1 MVVVCV
7 FGVENWT
14 KQSRPLKG
22 VKALLQAMHIF
33 QYQAY
38 DFDLILLYI
47 AYIKSSSFC
56 FQMTIF
62 DSTIWFSLYRAE
74 TFFREY
80 SVLYLYTLHVFIT
93 KAVSLLSRRS

>member
-1 MVVVCV
+1 MSRDSHGGWSDAAVCV

-22 VKALLQAMHIF
+22 VKALLQAMNIF

-62 DSTIWFSLYRAE
+62 DSTIWFSL
-74 TFFREY
+74 
-80 SVLYLYTLHVFIT
+80 
-93 KAVSLLSRRS
+93 

>member
-1 MVVVCV
+1 MVVDLTQPCV
-7 FGVENWT
+7 FLVL
-14 KQSRPLKG
+14 KSRPLKG

-62 DSTIWFSLYRAE
+62 DSTIWFSL
-74 TFFREY
+74 
-80 SVLYLYTLHVFIT
+80 
-93 KAVSLLSRRS
+93 